1 MQLKIFM
8 TLKLL
13 LFVMYFLYDAFIYYD
28 SINNFVRLASMCPIA
43 IFLFCLFSVLQTCDD
58 CHFNYCDNDEY

>member
-1 MQLKIFM
+1 M

-13 LFVMYFLYDAFIYYD
+13 LFVVYFYMMFFIYYD
-28 SINNFVRLASMCPIA
+28 SLNNFVRLAFMCPIV
-43 IFLFCLFSVLQTCDD
+43 IFLFCLFYVLQTCDD

>member
-1 MQLKIFM
+1 M

-13 LFVMYFLYDAFIYYD
+13 LFVMYLLYDAFIYYD

-58 CHFNYCDNDEY
+58 YHFNYCDNDEY

>member
-43 IFLFCLFSVLQTCDD
+43 IFLFCLFYVLQTCDD
-58 CHFNYCDNDEY
+58 CHFNYCDNHEY